1 MKRIMIT
8 CKEATLSIVKK
19 EEGKINLYDRFR
31 LFVHLVICQFC
42 KLFEKQSKLLS
53 KSLFEQESK
62 ESLTDEEKAEIE
74 KKLQ

>member
-1 MKRIMIT
+1 MIT

-31 LFVHLVICQFC
+31 LFIHLVICQFC
-42 KLFEKQSKLLS
+42 KLFEKQNKLLS